1 MEIIKSKNNKER
13 RLLSS
18 GGAVTLFAT
27 VFLSLTTGSSASS
40 SESSV
45 SNVPSVC
52 ETSQTEL
59 FSCQLESE
67 KRVSLCLDSVKGAI
81 TVQFADRRGQR
92 TNFVF
97 QGDLHQ
103 IVGSASGSGS
113 TIVQGNI
120 TGGAVTFY
128 VDNSTAEPSPSGI
141 SYPQKQTDLCLD
153 KTVRDHMSH
162 VDIWH
167 LLESGLAKPFTFDGD
182 DRQRRRSESA
192 LWRSWPQRTA
202 Q

>member
-1 MEIIKSKNNKER
+1 
-13 RLLSS
+13 
-18 GGAVTLFAT
+18 
-27 VFLSLTTGSSASS
+27 
-40 SESSV
+40 
-45 SNVPSVC
+45 
-52 ETSQTEL
+52 
-59 FSCQLESE
+59 
-67 KRVSLCLDSVKGAI
+67 VKGAI
-81 TVQFADRRGQR
+81 TVQFTDSRGQR
-92 TNFVF
+92 TNLVF
-97 QGDLHQ
+97 HGDLHQ
-103 IVGSASGSGS
+103 IVGSASGGGS

-120 TGGAVTFY
+120 TGGTVTFY

-192 LWRSWPQRTA
+192 LWRSWPQRSA